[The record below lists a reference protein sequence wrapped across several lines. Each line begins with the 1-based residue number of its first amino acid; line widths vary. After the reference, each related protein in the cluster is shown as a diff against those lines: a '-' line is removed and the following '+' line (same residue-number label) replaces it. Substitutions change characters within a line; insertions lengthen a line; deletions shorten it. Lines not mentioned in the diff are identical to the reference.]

1 MIYSG
6 VCVEWHR
13 FLKAAFPGEVV
24 TVDAKTVRAGRT
36 LAFLAVEL
44 TKNDGKDV
52 VARGQHTK
60 YLAPVK
66 Q

>member
-1 MIYSG
+1 M
-6 VCVEWHR
+6 
-13 FLKAAFPGEVV
+13 KAAFPGEIV
-24 TVDAKTVRAGRT
+24 TVDAKTVRAGKN

-44 TKNDGKDV
+44 TKNNGKDV

-60 YLAPVK
+60 YLGTIS